1 MSEPRSWDLIDPQ
14 EPVSDRWFAA
24 SGFETVRRPSEDHP
38 PLAERLAD
46 LDRADAITREAA
58 MPGAVRPASLRA
70 ALHLLAVELRREAG
84 AWTECRENF
93 EALAR
98 HYVDVGDRRTANAY
112 VDKLLFV
119 AEFSGVDAIRIEAYA
134 FAASLFIELG
144 SVDRA
149 KVLADKAS
157 ELGQGCTDEKLLRR
171 VADLAARF
179 DDAGVA
185 KRLGRRKQPAWVPVP
200 APLEFRFRGV
210 PVDPAGIRY
219 GWSSASFTPGSGLD
233 LAMRKPDGAGECRY
247 WVSHRVSAGRI
258 QVMVLPNWSGRAM
271 QAAKSMVELSL
282 ANRKDTAA
290 PSSAILQVSCALEA
304 FINSVVHFIRSLDE
318 HCWTGTNLPYYCR
331 PSEDIGGL
339 KISTL
344 TMWTDVT
351 IGLFGE
357 QWATPALRGDFK
369 LLYEIRDVLVHF
381 KGGNEEEILPD
392 CSKAPEIFRKIEK
405 LKIYTQ
411 PGPAAWIDRAL
422 TPELAGWAVTVGEGM
437 IAAFRNAWEAR
448 DEARAWDALDAA
460 DAANPD
466 IALERDIMNPDPD
479 DLRRQD
485 ALVARF
491 LERSR
496 LAKAGRLT
504 ALGDQTIDAKAS
516 P

>member
-1 MSEPRSWDLIDPQ
+1 MPEPRTWDLIDPQ

-24 SGFETVRRPSEDHP
+24 SGFETVSRPSEGHP
-38 PLAERLAD
+38 PVAERRAD
-46 LDRADAITREAA
+46 LDRADAITLEAA
-58 MPGAVRPASLRA
+58 TPGALRPASLRA

-93 EALAR
+93 SALAR
-98 HYVDVGDRRTANAY
+98 HYVDVGERRTANAY
-112 VDKLLFV
+112 VEKLLFV
-119 AEFSGVDAIRIEAYA
+119 AEFSGVDAIRVEAYE
-134 FAASLFIELG
+134 FAASLLIELKM
-144 SVDRA
+144 VDRA

-157 ELGQGCTDEKLLRR
+157 ELAQGCTDEELVRR
-171 VADLAARF
+171 VADLATRF
-179 DDAGVA
+179 EEASVG
-185 KRLGRRKQPAWVPVP
+185 KRLGRRMQPAWAPEP

-247 WVSHRVSAGRI
+247 WVSHRVSAGRTHVI
-258 QVMVLPNWSGRAM
+258 VLPNWSGRAM
-271 QAAKSMVELSL
+271 QAAKAMVDLSR
-282 ANRKDTAA
+282 ANQEDTAA

-318 HCWTGTNLPYYCR
+318 HCWTGTDLPEYCQR
-331 PSEDIGGL
+331 SYDIKDL
-339 KISTL
+339 KIPTS
-344 TMWTDVT
+344 TMWTDVALS
-351 IGLFGE
+351 LFG
-357 QWATPALRGDFK
+357 QGWATPELMKEFK

-381 KGGNEEEILPD
+381 KGGNEEEILEEG
-392 CSKAPEIFRKIEK
+392 SKAPEIFRKIEK
-405 LKIYTQ
+405 LKLHTR

-448 DEARAWDALDAA
+448 DEARARDALEAA
-460 DAANPD
+460 DAGMPD
-466 IALERDIMNPDPD
+466 IALERAIMEPDPE

-496 LAKAGRLT
+496 LAEARRIAG
-504 ALGDQTIDAKAS
+504 LGDQTIDVATC